1 MNTWDFAW
9 QVSSMTA
16 GTSSVRWYNVVWME
30 KMIGDHEGDPG
41 PVIPFPEISAEVLK
55 EIGIEK
61 QKLPS

>member
-1 MNTWDFAW
+1 MLPDLEIF
-9 QVSSMTA
+9 
-16 GTSSVRWYNVVWME
+16 E